1 MNLAP
6 CCCLVPVLVLLP
18 VRLPS
23 PPAHARKRGL
33 GKMPR
38 PSLPGPIGPDYT
50 KPGRALPSQPRTPD
64 RSRGALNTEAVTKS
78 VTDLTPKRSRWRV
91 TGFWHQPRLKRARRF
106 FHSARCF
113 SLVLSTYVSAIP
125 YSLNC
130 LAAELEKPLTSTP
143 ERQGTIKW
151 PVRRKHRPIN
161 SREVACVTVNRPIN
175 SREVA
180 CVTVNRPINSR
191 EVACVGVNRSIKPMH
206 REVGCVRKGPI
217 VDPRTPRRIRVTIV
231 WAMVHGVTVSAAA
244 TVMNNRHI
252 TEGAARRSRR
262 SRQCK
267 TRAYDRHRCILLS
280 VPHLHIS
287 CGNLSALEL
296 SACCSNAEMA

>member
-1 MNLAP
+1 MSLAP
-6 CCCLVPVLVLLP
+6 CCCPVPVLVLLP

-23 PPAHARKRGL
+23 PPSQRKKKGL

-64 RSRGALNTEAVTKS
+64 RSRGALNTEAVTMS

-113 SLVLSTYVSAIP
+113 SFVLSTYVSAIP

-151 PVRRKHRPIN
+151 PVRCKHRPIN
-161 SREVACVTVNRPIN
+161 PREVTCVTVNRPIN

-180 CVTVNRPINSR
+180 CVTVNRPI
-191 EVACVGVNRSIKPMH
+191 KPMH
-206 REVGCVRKGPI
+206 REEGCVRKGPI
-217 VDPRTPRRIRVTIV
+217 IDPRVPRRIRVTIV

-252 TEGAARRSRR
+252 AENAAGRSRR
-262 SRQCK
+262 SR
-267 TRAYDRHRCILLS
+267 
-280 VPHLHIS
+280 
-287 CGNLSALEL
+287 
-296 SACCSNAEMA
+296 